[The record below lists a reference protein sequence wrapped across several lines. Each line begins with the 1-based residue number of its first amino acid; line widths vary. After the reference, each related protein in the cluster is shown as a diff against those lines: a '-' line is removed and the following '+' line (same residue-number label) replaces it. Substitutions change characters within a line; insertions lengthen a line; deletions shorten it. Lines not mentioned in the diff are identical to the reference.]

1 MICAICLELL
11 GSDIHILKNCKHT
24 FHTKCIVNWW
34 EVSDTCPCCRK
45 SLRPQEYDVYEKCD
59 QLRGIM
65 CKDNEEYNKF
75 VLEINKLCDNRDIL
89 IDEYYDIVRPLK
101 EKVFERYGVFD
112 DITDEQQMEFKE
124 LHSDKFRQ
132 MAMIRVKLDEI
143 DTKLIKRREIL
154 ATMPYVVLQIK

>member
-1 MICAICLELL
+1 M
-11 GSDIHILKNCKHT
+11 
-24 FHTKCIVNWW
+24 
-34 EVSDTCPCCRK
+34 CR
-45 SLRPQEYDVYEKCD
+45 
-59 QLRGIM
+59 
-65 CKDNEEYNKF
+65 DNEEYNKF

-143 DTKLIKRREIL
+143 DTKLIKRSEIL
-154 ATMPYVVLQIK
+154 ATMPYVVLKIK